1 MEVALEEDFL
11 FTEVVKNTSNA
22 VIVTDLERKIVFVNK
37 AFTDITGYTSQ
48 EVQGRSPSMLQ
59 GPETNERTLQRI
71 KMKLESFERVNETVL
86 NYTKSGEKYWI
97 DLDIYPFLDDL
108 GKPKH
113 YMAIQNVVT
122 EMKSKEILV
131 KEQAKRIKENISY
144 AKTLQNS
151 LFRDT
156 ERQLGMFS
164 DLFILDNPKDEVGG
178 DFYILEEY
186 QNQSVVLVGDC
197 TGHGVSGAIMTAL
210 CISVATEL
218 LARYKTL
225 SPAMILNKANEKIA
239 QLIKDSSTHVNDGM
253 EATLLFIDKSRKTI
267 RYATSKQQDIY
278 LSNGDDHLN
287 VFKSVRQ
294 KVEHLQSYEL
304 LDGQIEYQSGQML
317 YLSSD
322 GLKDQIGGDRN
333 KRLGSKKFVEILESM
348 MNTEVGEQENLIRSS
363 IAQWKGLAN
372 EQTDDI
378 LMIGIRLE

>member
-1 MEVALEEDFL
+1 LEVALEEDFL

-48 EVQGRSPSMLQ
+48 EVQGRSPSILQ
-59 GPETNERTLQRI
+59 GPETSERTLQRI

-156 ERQLGMFS
+156 ERQFGMFS

-225 SPAMILNKANEKIA
+225 SPAMILNKANEKLT

-253 EATLLFIDKSRKTI
+253 EATLLFIDKTRKTI

-333 KRLGSKKFVEILESM
+333 KRLGSKKFIEILESM
-348 MNTEVGEQENLIRSS
+348 MNAEVVEQESLIRSS

-378 LMIGIRLE
+378 LMVGIRLE

>member
-48 EVQGRSPSMLQ
+48 EVQGRSPSILQ

>member
-210 CISVATEL
+210 CISVTTEL
-218 LARYKTL
+218 LTRYKTL
-225 SPAMILNKANEKIA
+225 SPSMVLNKANEKIA